1 MLYLLLFY
9 YFLQSLRRSICLCLH
24 LSHHPKE
31 KKKVFFL
38 KYMNYFQ
45 LFMFLMTTINF
56 CRIFIIP
63 LHTTPGDFFL
73 KNRPTCDCVLSCIL
87 KFMLFHKSLTTATVA
102 LAHVMIADAVT
113 HRAYVGTILLLRSS
127 STAKLIQSQSMITL
141 VGLQLF
147 KQYVPCMASQCR
159 KHSLWF

>member
-1 MLYLLLFY
+1 
-9 YFLQSLRRSICLCLH
+9 
-24 LSHHPKE
+24 
-31 KKKVFFL
+31 
-38 KYMNYFQ
+38 
-45 LFMFLMTTINF
+45 MTTINF

-113 HRAYVGTILLLRSS
+113 HRAYVGTILFTS
-127 STAKLIQSQSMITL
+127 
-141 VGLQLF
+141 LQLD
-147 KQYVPCMASQCR
+147 SQVNSKS
-159 KHSLWF
+159 KHDYTCGSTVI